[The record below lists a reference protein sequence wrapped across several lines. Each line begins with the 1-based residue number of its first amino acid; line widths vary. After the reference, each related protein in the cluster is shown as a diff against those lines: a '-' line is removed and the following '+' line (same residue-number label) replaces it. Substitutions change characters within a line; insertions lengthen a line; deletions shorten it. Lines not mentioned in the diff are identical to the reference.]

1 MESGGKTRMMTAI
14 RRGWKRGKEFD
25 IELRGRDIGG
35 RGIGGRDI
43 GGRGIEFRGRGIE
56 GRGIELK
63 EGESELGRGIEL

>member
-1 MESGGKTRMMTAI
+1 MESGGKTRRMTAI

-35 RGIGGRDI
+35 RGIGGR
-43 GGRGIEFRGRGIE
+43 GIEVRGRGIG